1 MATLLNTRRLLL
13 IGALATLLF
22 AVPALAD
29 SVFECNLTEDQV
41 APASGSTAFGHAV
54 LVLNNA
60 ETEIAYTLNFAGL
73 DAAQTGA
80 AFFIGA
86 PGTNGTEVMS
96 LPVGNPQSGMWA
108 VTPEIADALMADEL
122 YIVVFSDSEM
132 FPNGE
137 IRGNFTLT
145 IVSDEET
152 SLGQVKALF
161 R

>member
-1 MATLLNTRRLLL
+1 MATLLNTRRLILV
-13 IGALATLLF
+13 GALATLLF
-22 AVPALAD
+22 AMPALAA
-29 SVFECNLTEDQV
+29 SVFECNLTEDLV
-41 APASGSTAFGHAV
+41 TPPSGSTAFGHAV
-54 LVLNNA
+54 LVMDDA
-60 ETEIAYTLNFAGL
+60 GTEIAYTLNFAGL

-80 AFFIGA
+80 AFFTGA
-86 PGTNGTEVMS
+86 PGTIGTEVMA

-108 VTPEIADALMADEL
+108 VTPEIADALMTDGL

-152 SLGQVKALF
+152 SLDQVKALF